1 MGEQAEVRAAICSHV
16 FQSEISHHFQS
27 SYTSSADRSKSAIT
41 SCLRQAIDTVKRSS
55 LVASSDQSVQDA
67 YNLYVEKILNVAVEP
82 EKIWDDNHT
91 VDQYLNSLLNL
102 QSSRSRNSSNKAVC
116 PIPEASEGE
125 DSAISTWIDG
135 IKVSSK
141 DVKSDTWP
149 TTKTRPSQ
157 M

>member
-16 FQSEISHHFQS
+16 
-27 SYTSSADRSKSAIT
+27 YRSKSAIT

-91 VDQYLNSLLNL
+91 VDQLLASEGSEYLNSLLNL

-135 IKVSSK
+135 IKVLSK